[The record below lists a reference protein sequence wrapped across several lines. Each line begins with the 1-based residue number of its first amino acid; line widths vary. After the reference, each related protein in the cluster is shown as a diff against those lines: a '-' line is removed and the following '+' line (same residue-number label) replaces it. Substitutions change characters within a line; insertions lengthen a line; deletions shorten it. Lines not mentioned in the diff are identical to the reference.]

1 MINRVYIYIY
11 IRFVY
16 IYTRIGCHWIVSISP
31 SRTDATQRAQYN
43 KSIGAIHICVT
54 PCLLNTFFPL
64 LYFNHFHCSKI
75 PPPFSSKFKYKR
87 LRKIFLS
94 YSICTKSCDY
104 NEISLFRY
112 RSKIQTTRS
121 PLAYRFLLTL
131 SRSTLLSRVVTA
143 SYEFLH
149 SSCKKKKRR
158 SDRGRRILKWTNWAA
173 QGGQSDRLVINSF
186 RVSPRRR
193 CDEKGGGS
201 SSSPSFFLLCSRG
214 IGGKSACLGGGGGGR
229 SSHAR
234 VETISKRRGN
244 PFALNEG
251 GIRGN
256 GAERSQLHG
265 D

>member
-1 MINRVYIYIY
+1 MINRVYIYIHT
-11 IRFVY
+11 IR
-16 IYTRIGCHWIVSISP
+16 IYLYAYWVIGSFRFRFPFS
-31 SRTDATQRAQYN
+31 TDATQRAQYN

-75 PPPFSSKFKYKR
+75 PPSFSSKFKYKR

-149 SSCKKKKRR
+149 SSCKKKKKKEAIG
-158 SDRGRRILKWTNWAA
+158 D
-173 QGGQSDRLVINSF
+173 
-186 RVSPRRR
+186 
-193 CDEKGGGS
+193 DEY
-201 SSSPSFFLLCSRG
+201 
-214 IGGKSACLGGGGGGR
+214 
-229 SSHAR
+229 
-234 VETISKRRGN
+234 
-244 PFALNEG
+244 
-251 GIRGN
+251 
-256 GAERSQLHG
+256 
-265 D
+265 

>member
-1 MINRVYIYIY
+1 MINRVYIYIHSY
-11 IRFVY
+11 IFIRVLGVIGSFRF
-16 IYTRIGCHWIVSISP
+16 RFPFS
-31 SRTDATQRAQYN
+31 TDATQRAQYN
-43 KSIGAIHICVT
+43 KSIGAIHIWVT

-94 YSICTKSCDY
+94 YSICTKSC
-104 NEISLFRY
+104 EISLFRY

-149 SSCKKKKRR
+149 SSCKKKKKKR

>member
-1 MINRVYIYIY
+1 MGVIGSF
-11 IRFVY
+11 RF
-16 IYTRIGCHWIVSISP
+16 RFPFS
-31 SRTDATQRAQYN
+31 TDATQRAQYN

-75 PPPFSSKFKYKR
+75 LPPFSSKFKYKR

-149 SSCKKKKRR
+149 SSCKKKKKKKR
-158 SDRGRRILKWTNWAA
+158 SGTTN
-173 QGGQSDRLVINSF
+173 IKM
-186 RVSPRRR
+186 
-193 CDEKGGGS
+193 DELGGS
-201 SSSPSFFLLCSRG
+201 RGSVRSPGYKFVSRLAA
-214 IGGKSACLGGGGGGR
+214 SALR
-229 SSHAR
+229 
-234 VETISKRRGN
+234 
-244 PFALNEG
+244 
-251 GIRGN
+251 
-256 GAERSQLHG
+256 
-265 D
+265 

>member
-11 IRFVY
+11 TYDSYIFIRVLGV
-16 IYTRIGCHWIVSISP
+16 IGSFRFRFPFS
-31 SRTDATQRAQYN
+31 TDATQRAQYN

-94 YSICTKSCDY
+94 YSICTKSC
-104 NEISLFRY
+104 EISLFRY

-149 SSCKKKKRR
+149 SSCKKKKKKEAIG
-158 SDRGRRILKWTNWAA
+158 D
-173 QGGQSDRLVINSF
+173 
-186 RVSPRRR
+186 
-193 CDEKGGGS
+193 DEY
-201 SSSPSFFLLCSRG
+201 
-214 IGGKSACLGGGGGGR
+214 
-229 SSHAR
+229 
-234 VETISKRRGN
+234 
-244 PFALNEG
+244 
-251 GIRGN
+251 
-256 GAERSQLHG
+256 
-265 D
+265 